1 VKFYVTGD
9 SSLCQDLAKSRGTS
23 ASAEAFV
30 TMTKSKITSA
40 ILGND
45 LEGMSGGIRRSLDLN
60 KAQHGKHSVK
70 HKRTERRKDR
80 GRKKGG
86 LVL

>member
-1 VKFYVTGD
+1 MKFYVHGD
-9 SSLCQDLAKSRGTS
+9 SSPCRGLAKSRGTS

-30 TMTKSKITSA
+30 RMTKSKITSA

-45 LEGMSGGIRRSLDLN
+45 LEGMLGGIRRSLDLN
-60 KAQHGKHSVK
+60 KAHGKHSVK
-70 HKRTERRKDR
+70 HQRTERRKYR